1 MKFAITTPK
10 INSPQPVRNSR
21 RVRASMTPANPM
33 NTRSSRI
40 ENRITPPPSGRCR
53 GGRRSAPA
61 RTGSPD
67 LDAAIGGEPEPV
79 AVLDPERLVELGDV
93 ADDAVAP
100 ELGGRVGVD
109 RQ

>member
-40 ENRITPPPSGRCR
+40 ENRITSSPSGRRR

-61 RTGSPD
+61 GRGGGAPGRPPGGPGPQD
-67 LDAAIGGEPEPV
+67 RDAARGGEPEPV

-93 ADDAVAP
+93 AD
-100 ELGGRVGVD
+100 
-109 RQ
+109 